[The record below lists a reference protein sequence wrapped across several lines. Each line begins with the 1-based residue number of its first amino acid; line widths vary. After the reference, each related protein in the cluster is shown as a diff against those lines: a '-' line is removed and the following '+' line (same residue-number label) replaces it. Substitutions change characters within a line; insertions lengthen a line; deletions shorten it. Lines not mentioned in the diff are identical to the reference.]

1 MIQKSI
7 LYVFFIFTSL
17 QVNGQLLS
25 IEDLELQPPYKSL
38 TNAKKDTLS
47 VIKLIIKRDKLEIIP
62 NAIWSMTN
70 LQYLDLSKNKI
81 DSIPPQIKNL
91 KNLQVLILSKNKIY
105 DLPDEFYQLKNLKI
119 LRIGSNEISY
129 LSKQVA
135 NFTKLEELDLWNT
148 NVGELPFEL
157 SKLTNLK
164 LLDLRGILLN
174 VEKQEDILEL
184 YSEVKVLMSLP
195 CNCSF

>member
-1 MIQKSI
+1 MRKILTYVLLVFCSI
-7 LYVFFIFTSL
+7 N
-17 QVNGQLLS
+17 VNGQLRS
-25 IEDLELQPPYKSL
+25 EQDLKLEPAYTSL
-38 TNAKKDTLS
+38 TEAKKDTNS
-47 VIKLIIKRDKLEIIP
+47 VIKLILKRKKMKAIP
-62 NAIWSMTN
+62 NEIWSMTN

-91 KNLQVLILSKNKIY
+91 KNLQVLILSKNKII
-105 DLPDEFYQLKNLKI
+105 DLPDEFYQLKNIKVIRL
-119 LRIGSNEISY
+119 GGNEVGY
-129 LSKQVA
+129 LSKQVK

-148 NVGELPFEL
+148 NVSELPFEL
-157 SKLTNLK
+157 STLTSLK